1 MVLQERRPAR
11 IDGTST
17 ICLLL
22 SSLRELR
29 LCTRVILAFTL
40 LRNLLGWPSIGHC
53 SLLVSLILLLFLNLC
68 RVLMKLL
75 LTTLDSLRLSH
86 GMHV

>member
-1 MVLQERRPAR
+1 MVLQERRPTR

-53 SLLVSLILLLFLNLC
+53 SLLVSLVRLFLNLC
-68 RVLMKLL
+68 RVLVKLL